1 MAKII
6 LNVELKDKTA
16 SGLKDIEN
24 NISQI
29 GKSFSKTTPKLDTA
43 QLEKSV
49 NNLRKGYANLLNTI
63 QGTEKYY
70 KKGTFSNIAKDA
82 EKYLNQ
88 LKGLDKTSAEYQK
101 NVQNLQVKLGELQAN
116 FAETRK
122 GATNFHGSLQ
132 EIVGGFLKFQVAA
145 MLVMKPLQMV
155 RQAWASLNET
165 LVKTED
171 AVIAIQR
178 VLNDDS
184 LSDSTISG
192 KLYDLAQR
200 YGQTFE
206 NVNDIAQNFA
216 RTGMSWN
223 ETIQATESALLAL
236 NVAELDATQASDGMI
251 AIMQQFGK
259 EASELTGIIDMLNKT
274 ADNYAVTTDKLLT
287 ALQRTGSSASNANL
301 SLAET
306 VGLITALSEATGRS
320 GENLG
325 TAINSLIQYSS
336 KDTALDT
343 FASLDQNTADIVD
356 KYRKGGA
363 TILDVWMAVS
373 GVINNMDS
381 RQEGILAGL
390 GNSADITDLNQ
401 ELQDELG
408 DIFEQVSDVY
418 GTANTF
424 RKNYFIALLGN
435 MQTVQDAIET
445 ASDASGYSQK
455 ENEKYLDTYT
465 AKVNSLNAQWEYLV
479 NNEQGFLGVK
489 KELVEI
495 GSGVLTVLEYTGGL
509 RTVGIGLATGLIA
522 LFPAIR
528 AGLTA
533 ISTKITQITGQVVS
547 LNSKAG
553 IIGLIAT
560 AASMVIG
567 GIDKAISA
575 SNEATQKK
583 QEELAEA
590 NKKAIDSSLEA
601 VNHYK
606 ELANTSKNYADKV
619 TELREVLDDETSS
632 EEAKVTAQE
641 ELLSIQTDLINS
653 NNAYADSLDLVN
665 GNISEQLGLIEKLSE
680 EQLKQQAQNYLEE
693 NRAGITTA
701 RNQLADTT
709 THSTDYIF
717 EGNANKRFKFRDILN
732 KAISGAGVD
741 ASILEDN
748 TYGYWHNTW
757 KDITEGFSEGIGNGL
772 LSLLTASFSMESADW
787 VGEAKAGLS
796 FSGPIEQQIK
806 DIKALK
812 DYVNVNHESLG
823 ITLEEANMFSSELS
837 NLISKLDT
845 EEYKNAVKLD
855 ETAKL
860 YEDFLNGV
868 ITKAEF
874 LKEVYGIELIEIGET
889 WEEQSSKIIT
899 NYQELLDVVNGIR
912 NAEQNIL
919 DIEEKKKA
927 LEDARNNKTVR
938 VYNASTGQWELVA
951 DAKAIANAEKAYE
964 EAVWKNLQ
972 TEIKDGNINV
982 KGILDKISDFPK
994 LTSAVVGWLSE
1005 QGYDVPDNLMYGSST
1020 TIESP
1025 TSGMSSNVS
1034 HSTNDNRVYSINGVT
1049 LTKEQAENHSVAELF
1064 EMIPTL
1070 AED

>member
-24 NISQI
+24 NIIQI
-29 GKSFSKTTPKLDTA
+29 GKSFSKTTPKLNTA

-82 EKYLNQ
+82 EKYLNR
-88 LKGLDKTSAEYQK
+88 LKRLDKTSAEYQK

-122 GATNFHGSLQ
+122 SATNFHGSLQ
-132 EIVGGFLKFQVAA
+132 EIVGGFIKFQAAA
-145 MLVMKPLQMV
+145 MVVMKPLQMV
-155 RQAWASLNET
+155 RQAWASINET

-171 AVIAIQR
+171 AVISLQR

-200 YGQTFE
+200 YGQTFD

-251 AIMQQFGK
+251 AIMQQFGY
-259 EASELTGIIDMLNKT
+259 EASELIGIIDMLNKT

-306 VGLITALSEATGRS
+306 VGLITALSESTGRS

-336 KDTALDT
+336 KNTALDT
-343 FASLDQNTADIVD
+343 FASLDQNTANIVD

-408 DIFEQVSDVY
+408 DIFETVNDVY

-465 AKVNSLNAQWEYLV
+465 ARVNELNAKWQELAS
-479 NNEQGFLGVK
+479 NEKGFLGFK
-489 KELVEI
+489 KGLVEI
-495 GSGVLTVLEYTGGL
+495 GIWGVDALDKIGGL
-509 RTVGIGLATGLIA
+509 RTASIGLGGVLLSLIPSINLKLKEIGITMNATLGWITLGA
-522 LFPAIR
+522 
-528 AGLTA
+528 TA
-533 ISTKITQITGQVVS
+533 ISILV
-547 LNSKAG
+547 
-553 IIGLIAT
+553 
-560 AASMVIG
+560 G
-567 GIDKAISA
+567 GIDAYNQHQA
-575 SNEATQKK
+575 DLRAET
-583 QEELAEA
+583 LANYEA
-590 NKKAIDSSLEA
+590 NKETAKSLQELYDKYKTLSKEDEEYKVVQEDIVEILKEKYPLIKSLKEGTEEYAKAIENLTNAELNYYNTERINAANAAKTNLEKL
-601 VNHYK
+601 NIGGNNWWK
-606 ELANTSKNYADKV
+606 EFW
-619 TELREVLDDETSS
+619 ETSYFHYSGEGFDIVS
-632 EEAKVTAQE
+632 EILK
-641 ELLSIQTDLINS
+641 N
-653 NNAYADSLDLVN
+653 N
-665 GNISEQLGLIEKLSE
+665 GNIGDANTNRGQLLY
-680 EQLKQQAQNYLEE
+680 QN
-693 NRAGITTA
+693 GGTFK
-701 RNQLADTT
+701 ADTIEQNLDAYELFNVAMQALT
-709 THSTDYIF
+709 EAYNQAII
-717 EGNANKRFKFRDILN
+717 EGDIERAN
-732 KAISGAGVD
+732 AISESKGWKNFFSAISESKD
-741 ASILEDN
+741 TIN
-748 TYGYWHNTW
+748 TYFETTVD
-757 KDITEGFSEGIGNGL
+757 KL
-772 LSLLTASFSMESADW
+772 LN
-787 VGEAKAGLS
+787 
-796 FSGPIEQQIK
+796 
-806 DIKALK
+806 
-812 DYVNVNHESLG
+812 DY
-823 ITLEEANMFSSELS
+823 FLS
-837 NLISKLDT
+837 NSVTNEADYNAMVNNIIDSIGASDYYDDIIKNLIGPLESYVEKT
-845 EEYKNAVKLD
+845 EELVD
-855 ETAKL
+855 
-860 YEDFLNGV
+860 
-868 ITKAEF
+868 
-874 LKEVYGIELIEIGET
+874 IGDT
-889 WEEQSSKIIT
+889 WEEQTASILT
-899 NYQELLDVVNGIR
+899 NYEDLLGYITEIR
-912 NAEQNIL
+912 DREKEINDL
-919 DIEEKKKA
+919 EEKQLAVEKAKQA
-927 LEDARNNKTVR
+927 LEDAKNNKTIYQ
-938 VYNASTGQWELVA
+938 YNAQTGGWERVV
-951 DAKAIANAEKAYE
+951 DEKAIADAEKNITNAEEAYE
-964 EAVWKNLQ
+964 EALLKSMEDENLTVGEILKKVEGLPTLTTAIVEWLKN
-972 TEIKDGNINV
+972 E
-982 KGILDKISDFPK
+982 
-994 LTSAVVGWLSE
+994 
-1005 QGYDVPDNLMYGSST
+1005 GYDVPDNLMYGPSST
-1020 TIESP
+1020 IPSV
-1025 TSGMSSNVS
+1025 TSGMSSNVNNS
-1034 HSTNDNRVYSINGVT
+1034 SNDNRTYTVNGIPIT
-1049 LTKEQAENHSVAELF
+1049 QEQANQYTVAEIL
-1064 EMIPTL
+1064 EQVANMPN
-1070 AED
+1070 